1 MDPDGV
7 GYVCARCADQTRV
20 ARRCPKP
27 LSDPAPYRALQ
38 SALPPTRWAEESCD
52 VIRVHPTAWRL
63 LSLARHYEQGQT
75 WNGAGLGGE
84 PARLLELVERA
95 QAALAAADAE
105 KLERARARRQHRPPK

>member
-7 GYVCARCADQTRV
+7 GYVCARCPDQTRV

-27 LSDPAPYRALQ
+27 LSDPGPYRALQ
-38 SALPPTRWAEESCD
+38 RALPPTRWAEESCD
-52 VIRVHPTAWRL
+52 VLKVHPLAWRL
-63 LSLARHYEQGQT
+63 LGLARHYEHGQT

-84 PARLLELVERA
+84 PARLLDLAELA

-105 KLERARARRQHRPPK
+105 RLERTRARAELDAKR